1 MKCLQSQRHLEVKD
15 ERRKKLTGRNDMTVP
30 GSRATREDTPGHGK
44 KHPWLTGRRTPYAV
58 FVAPR
63 DWYHLHRK
71 LTISSH
77 TRAMKTC
84 SGMRAT
90 GKAFAN
96 RVTAA
101 RRLKNAGSAKTRRPG
116 SSCMNYQT
124 YGGGGQIFLPFSL
137 LTAPPAFFLRI
148 HIRISRISNG

>member
-44 KHPWLTGRRTPYAV
+44 KHPWLTGRRTPYAF
-58 FVAPR
+58 FVALR

-101 RRLKNAGSAKTRRPG
+101 RRLKNAGLAKTRRPG

-124 YGGGGQIFLPFSL
+124 HGRGESNLLALLFLNRAPSL
-137 LTAPPAFFLRI
+137 FFA
-148 HIRISRISNG
+148 HPH